1 MQPFQRPSD
10 EDISAAYAQGKE
22 AVIALFQGT
31 LGQLAARVQA
41 LEDWISK
48 NNPALLD
55 EMKPAGEDLP
65 DPDEQPGSL
74 RQDAKTA
81 AQKGGVRRIIHQGD
95 VYWVPLEEPDGSGPG
110 YTHPHVII
118 QNDVFNRS
126 RIRTVV
132 VCALTSNRK
141 RANAPGN
148 VLLEV
153 GEANLPRQSVVEVSK
168 ISTVDKTQI
177 GAYIG
182 SLTGQRI
189 DQILAGMQFLQT
201 LTEPRAA
208 GDEK

>member
-1 MQPFQRPSD
+1 MQPFQPPSD

-22 AVIALFQGT
+22 AVIALFQST
-31 LGQLAARVQA
+31 LGQLAARVQV
-41 LEDWISK
+41 LEDWVSK

-55 EMKPAGEDLP
+55 EMKPAGEDLL
-65 DPDEQPGSL
+65 DPDGQPASL
-74 RQDAKTA
+74 RPGAKTA

-95 VYWVPLEEPDGSGPG
+95 VCWVPLEEPDGSEPG